1 MRQAIIGH
9 NNPPSEIEILQERL
23 HAYGYEDEVSD
34 LEKREIPFEI
44 KTDEEASKLSD
55 FIAAVKIKA
64 SDVSDAHKKEKQ
76 PFWDAGKAADNW
88 KNKLTARLDSVVN
101 VASAPLLA
109 WNKKKAEAERQRQL
123 EIARKAQE
131 EADRLAAEAAEHAKA
146 GIEDTAEELQAAAI
160 QADQKADMII
170 HSSMNVK
177 AKTGGAFSSSSIKKT
192 WVGKIESLAALDL
205 EALRPYFAEEDL
217 QKALSRAV
225 RDGKRDIRGAI
236 IFEEETLS
244 NRRR

>member
-1 MRQAIIGH
+1 MKQSVIGH
-9 NNPPSEIEILQERL
+9 NNPPSEIEILQNRL
-23 HAYGYEDEVSD
+23 HAYGHEEAVAEF
-34 LEKREIPFEI
+34 EKREIPFEI

-55 FIAAVKIKA
+55 FIAAVKIKS

-88 KNKLTARLDSVVN
+88 KNKLTERLDSVVN
-101 VASAPLLA
+101 IASSPLLT
-109 WNKKKAEAERQRQL
+109 WNKKKEEAERQRQL
-123 EIARKAQE
+123 EIARRAQE
-131 EADRLAAEAAEHAKA
+131 EADRLAAEAAEHANA
-146 GIEDTAEELQAAAI
+146 GIHDTAEELQAAAV

-177 AKTGGAFSSSSIKKT
+177 AKTGGSFSSSTIKKT

-205 EALRPYFAEEDL
+205 EILRPYFTEEDV
-217 QKALSRAV
+217 QKALTRAV

-236 IFEEETLS
+236 IFEEETLA